1 LAQIGLSGASELF
14 LEMKNTLVDYLCDHS
29 LLYGFRRMT
38 DSVRG
43 KAHVI
48 TRFFRG
54 RSRVIAASV
63 PEQDAAPSYVLDA
76 EAFQH
81 QDRFL
86 VDFNASR
93 MGATLHESF
102 RISRSL
108 QYALTLAF
116 APSEHLSANDLSGI
130 LRTKKILISKY
141 DSDSVD
147 PTQINLRN
155 IMKMYNCSID
165 DANTKL
171 WEGVNDGS
179 FTYRIVDRRG
189 VIPLWAELKKFDETS
204 EKVIF
209 SYVFETSDVV
219 GQVIFGEGAF
229 GYERKVTPIDLE
241 PGFYTIAVKTLQDTP
256 ELQGARIKFGLSHG

>member
-1 LAQIGLSGASELF
+1 
-14 LEMKNTLVDYLCDHS
+14 M
-29 LLYGFRRMT
+29 
-38 DSVRG
+38 
-43 KAHVI
+43 I

-54 RSRVIAASV
+54 RRQVDDPGV
-63 PEQDAAPSYVLDA
+63 VEQAIAPSYELVA
-76 EAFQH
+76 EAFLH

-93 MGATLHESF
+93 NGASLHESF
-102 RISRSL
+102 RISKHA
-108 QYALTLAF
+108 QYVLTLAF
-116 APSEHLSANDLSGI
+116 APSEHLAPNDLSNI

-141 DSDSVD
+141 DEDSVD
-147 PTQINLRN
+147 PNQITLRS

-165 DANTKL
+165 DANSKL

-179 FTYRIVDRRG
+179 FVYRIIDRRG

-204 EKVIF
+204 GKVIF

-241 PGFYTIAVKTLQDTP
+241 PGFYTIEVKSLQDTP
-256 ELQGARIKFGLSHG
+256 ELQGARIKFGLSQG